1 MKNIKAWL
9 VDDEADAY
17 VLINGIIKEFCPE
30 IELAGVSVNIEDAW
44 ENIRKEKPQL
54 VFLDVNMPRGTGI
67 DLLERFPVRKF
78 EVILISG
85 FPDNEKKIAKFRD
98 VPFLHKPFSI
108 DNFVDLVEKAVHN
121 IRENPNQVH
130 RFDNYNN

>member
-1 MKNIKAWL
+1 MKTIKAWL

-17 VLINGIIKEFCPE
+17 TLISGIIKNYCPD

-44 ENIRKEKPQL
+44 EHIRKEKPQL

-78 EVILISG
+78 EVIMISAY
-85 FPDNEKKIAKFRD
+85 PDNETKITKFRD
-98 VPFLHKPFSI
+98 IPFLHKPFSI
-108 DNFVDLVEKAVHN
+108 DDFLQLTENAAEL
-121 IRENPNQVH
+121 IRNNPNQVH